1 VTGARAPS
9 ALYRAPT
16 ESAPSEV
23 VLEDGTLLRGL
34 LHLHAD
40 AHRPGGFESVQHL
53 LDDPEPFFAVTL
65 EGGHVALVGKAHT
78 VGVRCDAHHEDELP
92 GTTEVLLEVVLSTGE
107 RRTGRAVWG
116 ARPTQSRALDLL
128 NASRSFLRLVDERG
142 ASYLN
147 LAHLR
152 VAFPVD

>member
-1 VTGARAPS
+1 MTGGRVPGG
-9 ALYRAPT
+9 LYRAPT

-23 VLEDGTLLRGL
+23 ALVDGTLLRGL

-65 EGGHVALVGKAHT
+65 EGGRVALVGKAQT
-78 VGVRCDAHHEDELP
+78 VGVRCDAHHEDEVP

-128 NASRSFLRLVDERG
+128 NASGSFLRLADEHG

-147 LAHLR
+147 LAHLK
-152 VAFPVD
+152 VAYPVD